1 MRRLMIGL
9 TLVCMAALIPLWV
22 RADDRQIAQ
31 EIIQQLQQHKDTG
44 ELKGF
49 GIDLQVEKGIVLIEG
64 RVSTAQQRQ
73 LTLDTV
79 RRVAG
84 VKQVVNKLTVT
95 GKPFVQTQTAAQKPV
110 AKSAYNATL
119 AKLKGALNRTSK
131 ATTKLTSTSSAKPA
145 AETKL
150 LAEQDQQL
158 AKLVA
163 DGLKAEKA
171 QGHLHGFRVNLSVDR
186 GTVWLEGDV
195 ASSQQQAIV
204 LDVARRI
211 PGVKQ
216 VVNELAIREQTV
228 PVVVAQVTPVAEKPL
243 PAVEANPVTKPIPVV
258 TPIPVVAAEPVA
270 RPMLEVIAQPVARP
284 MPEVKVAEP
293 VPAITKLEP
302 TPEPVIAQQPVGTA
316 ATEQPQALPAQAV
329 TTQVAQLPAAAQPQV
344 RYPVPMAYVAQMP
357 PAYVPAH
364 AASVPSPVARTRYDH
379 PQMPAYAW
387 PTYASHPNYAAVTY
401 PKQYSPSAWPYIG
414 PFYPYPQ
421 VPLGWRKVTLEW
433 DDGWWNLDFKNR

>member
-9 TLVCMAALIPLWV
+9 TLVCMAALIPLWA
-22 RADDRQIAQ
+22 RGDDRQIAQ
-31 EIIQQLQQHKDTG
+31 EIIQQLQGHKDAG

-64 RVSTAQQRQ
+64 RVSTAEQRQ
-73 LTLDTV
+73 LALDTV
-79 RRVAG
+79 RRVVG

-95 GKPFVQTQTAAQKPV
+95 GKAFVPAQTAAQTPV
-110 AKSAYNATL
+110 ARSAYNATL
-119 AKLKGALNRTSK
+119 AKLKGSLDRTVE
-131 ATTKLTSTSSAKPA
+131 LTSASAGKPA
-145 AETKL
+145 VDAKL

-158 AKLVA
+158 AKAVA
-163 DGLKAEKA
+163 EGLKSQKDR
-171 QGHLHGFRVNLSVDR
+171 GLLNGFRVNLSVDQ

-195 ASSQQQAIV
+195 ANSQQESLV
-204 LDVARRI
+204 LDVARRV
-211 PGVKQ
+211 PGVKR
-216 VVNELAIREQTV
+216 VVNELAIRGPAV
-228 PVVVAQVTPVAEKPL
+228 PVVVASTQPVAENPSPAIEEKL
-243 PAVEANPVTKPIPVV
+243 EEQAVPAVA
-258 TPIPVVAAEPVA
+258 PIPVVAAEPVVK
-270 RPMLEVIAQPVARP
+270 PMPEAIAQPVAEP
-284 MPEVKVAEP
+284 LPAVAE
-293 VPAITKLEP
+293 AKE
-302 TPEPVIAQQPVGTA
+302 
-316 ATEQPQALPAQAV
+316 ATETLVAQAPIRTATAQQPQALPAAAV
-329 TTQVAQLPAAAQPQV
+329 APQVAQLPAAAQPQAV
-344 RYPVPMAYVAQMP
+344 QPVPMTYVAQVP

-401 PKQYSPSAWPYIG
+401 PKQYSPTAWPYIG